1 MKKIQCFLYGML
13 WLAAP
18 VAGAVPLLLQRP
30 AVPAPVAPVAATL
43 PARGADVR
51 SVQLLVRQAE
61 LHAPELRDAEA
72 TWQAAALD
80 VQQARGDLYPH
91 LDITAASRPY
101 TFGAGNYNNG
111 ATGGLGA
118 NISYALFDAGRAR
131 KTVTARELAVQSA
144 YDKYLQAREKVA
156 IDTVSA
162 YLQYVKYTRLIALYQ
177 ANIQRLSDL
186 ANKLVEIVRVLPGRR
201 SELTQA
207 LARVGLAQQ
216 SLETAQAKQREYQY
230 TLLRL
235 LGTAVVPPG
244 GESPPEFGH
253 PQLAQALQAAQ
264 HAPELEAAAAD
275 ARTLVANA
283 DAVRAGRMPEVDLT
297 ASKFTGRDVNGNV
310 IPAQVYL
317 GLKWGAFQGFAGQAA
332 ELAARQR
339 AASAQEKYQQAL
351 QDTQFRIRSAWAD
364 YLTQTAL
371 HANTARL
378 AAQTDQVRKDYYTQ
392 WQELGSRSLLDV
404 LTAENEHLNTLV
416 LETTSAYDR
425 SIASARIRSEAGELA
440 NWLLGA
446 PAPAVGKS

>member
-1 MKKIQCFLYGML
+1 MKKIQYFLYGML

-30 AVPAPVAPVAATL
+30 AVPAPVTPVAASL
-43 PARGADVR
+43 PERGAGLR

-101 TFGAGNYNNG
+101 TFGAGSYNNG
-111 ATGGLGA
+111 ATGGIGA
-118 NISYALFDAGRAR
+118 NLSYALFDAGRAR
-131 KTVTARELAVQSA
+131 KTVAARELAVQSA

-162 YLQYVKYTRLIALYQ
+162 YLQYEKYARLITLYQ
-177 ANIQRLSDL
+177 ANILRLGDL
-186 ANKLVEIVRVLPGRR
+186 ANKLAEIVKVLPGRR

-216 SLETAQAKQREYQY
+216 SLESAQAKQREYQY

-235 LGTAVVPPG
+235 LGTEAPPG
-244 GESPPEFGH
+244 AEPPPEFGH

-275 ARTLVANA
+275 ARTLAVNA

-310 IPAQVYL
+310 IPAQLYL

-351 QDTQFRIRSAWAD
+351 QDIQFRIRSAWAD
-364 YLTQTAL
+364 YLTQSAL

-425 SIASARIRSEAGELA
+425 SIASARIRAEAGELA

-446 PAPAVGKS
+446 PAPATGKS